1 MLEAKGLKQYREA
14 FEKEC
19 IDGEILQELDDEIL
33 EKDLG
38 VASKLH
44 RIRIMKLVTE
54 VSTQAPT
61 PILK

>member
-14 FEKEC
+14 FEKEH
-19 IDGEILQELDDEIL
+19 INGEILQELDDEIL